1 VKGYNL
7 SDDFVDADLE
17 RATLA
22 AVAQAPALYWE
33 LLDTLPAGAFVAEPE
48 TWSSVAKAI
57 EAEERASVPGDW
69 KPASDPQASAQLLAD
84 LFQRRLLA
92 EAQER
97 LALALHD
104 RNVPASELATMLEAE
119 AASVQAAI
127 RETASGRLTWAS
139 DLLDDVLRAAEER
152 ARQLRETGNP
162 VPGLPTGIARLDA
175 RIGGLQEGLTLLAGA
190 PGVGKT
196 TLALQTA
203 GHVSRFAP
211 VVYVTFENSPMNLA
225 TKAICALGGVNP
237 IDVARGTADLQ
248 KLHAGA
254 ASWRETAGRIALIE
268 GTAALTVAQIRATAL
283 RAMNRHRSDRCLVVV
298 DYLQLMAKAS
308 AELRGMATVRE
319 RVETLGAMLRELST
333 RLRSPV
339 LSLASQNRAEGR
351 YGDNKGSA
359 ELGSLKES
367 GDLEY
372 GADLVLFLTPA
383 NGRQSVAPARAVDV
397 TIAKN
402 RNGDTGRV
410 ELIFR
415 PDVGTLREVAN
426 A

>member
-1 VKGYNL
+1 MKGYNL
-7 SDDFVDADLE
+7 SDEFVDLDLE
-17 RATLA
+17 RAILA
-22 AVAQAPALYWE
+22 AIVRAPALYWE
-33 LLDTLPAGAFVAEPE
+33 LLDTLPAGAFVAEPD
-48 TWSSVAKAI
+48 TWEAVARAI
-57 EAEERASVPGDW
+57 EAEARASVPDDW
-69 KPASDPQASAQLLAD
+69 APASDPQAGAQTLAD

-92 EAQER
+92 AAQER

-104 RNVPASELATMLEAE
+104 RGVPASELATLLETE
-119 AASVQAAI
+119 AANVHAAI
-127 RETASGRLTWAS
+127 RATASGRLTWAS

-162 VPGLPTGIARLDA
+162 VPGLPTGIVRLDT

-211 VVYVTFENSPMNLA
+211 VVYVTFENSPLNLA
-225 TKAICALGGVNP
+225 TKAICAHGGVNP
-237 IDVARGTADLQ
+237 LDVARGTADLQ

-254 ASWRETAGRIALIE
+254 AGWRETAEHIALIE
-268 GTAALTVAQIRATAL
+268 GGAALTVAQIRATAL
-283 RAMNRHRSDRCLVVV
+283 RAMNRHKADRCLIIV

-339 LSLASQNRAEGR
+339 LALASQNRAEGK
-351 YGDNKGSA
+351 YSENKGSA

-383 NGRQSVAPARAVDV
+383 QGRPAVAPARAVDV

-415 PDVGTLREVAN
+415 PDVGTLREVIN

>member
-1 VKGYNL
+1 MKGYNL
-7 SDDFVDADLE
+7 SDEFVDADAE

-22 AVAQAPALYWE
+22 AIAAEPALYWE
-33 LLDTLPAGAFVAEPE
+33 LLDTLPAGAFVAESE
-48 TWSSVAKAI
+48 TWDAVATAV
-57 EAEERASVPGDW
+57 EAEARANVPNDW
-69 KPASDPQASAQLLAD
+69 KSANDPQASAHLLAD

-92 EAQER
+92 GAQER

-104 RNVPASELATMLEAE
+104 RDIPASELATLLETE
-119 AASVQAAI
+119 AAGVHAAI

-152 ARQLRETGNP
+152 ARQLRETGNS
-162 VPGLPTGIARLDA
+162 VPGLPTGIPHLDT

-203 GHVSRFAP
+203 GNVSRFAP
-211 VVYVTFENSPMNLA
+211 VVYVTFENSPFNLA
-225 TKAICALGGVNP
+225 TKAICAHGGVNP

-248 KLHAGA
+248 KLCAGA
-254 ASWRETAGRIALIE
+254 AGWRETAEHIALIE

-283 RAMNRHRSDRCLVVV
+283 RAMNRHTSDRCLIIV

-339 LSLASQNRAEGR
+339 LALASQNRAEGR
-351 YGDNKGSA
+351 YSENKGSA

-383 NGRQSVAPARAVDV
+383 QGRQAVAPARAVDV

-415 PDVGTLREVAN
+415 PDIGTLRELAT

>member
-1 VKGYNL
+1 MKTYHL
-7 SDDFVDADLE
+7 ADDFVDVEAE
-17 RATLA
+17 RGTLA
-22 AVAQAPALYWE
+22 AIATTPALYWE
-33 LLDTLPAGAFVAEPE
+33 LLDTLPAGAFTVEAE
-48 TWSSVAKAI
+48 TWGAVAQAI
-57 EAEERASVPGDW
+57 EAEMPAPVPADW
-69 KPASDPQASAQLLAD
+69 APAGNPQASARRLAD

-92 EAQER
+92 GAQER

-104 RNVPASELATMLEAE
+104 FETPASELATLLETE
-119 AASVQAAI
+119 AASVQAAL
-127 RETASGRLTWAS
+127 RETASGRLVWAS
-139 DLLDDVLRAAEER
+139 ELLDDVLRAAEER

-162 VPGLPTGIARLDA
+162 IPGLPTGIPRLDH
-175 RIGGLQEGLTLLAGA
+175 RIGGLQEGLTLLAGS

-203 GHVSRFAP
+203 GNVSSLAP

-225 TKAICALGGVNP
+225 LKAICAYGKVNP
-237 IDVARGTADLQ
+237 LDVSRGNADLQ

-254 ASWRETAGRIALIE
+254 VSWREIASRIAIIE
-268 GTAALTVAQIRATAL
+268 GTGALTVAQIRATAL
-283 RAMNRHRSDRCLVVV
+283 RAMNRHGSDRCLVIV

-308 AELRGMATVRE
+308 GELRGMATVRE

-339 LSLASQNRAEGR
+339 LALASQNRAEGR
-351 YGDNKGSA
+351 YGETKGSA
-359 ELGSLKES
+359 ELASLKES

-383 NGRQSVAPARAVDV
+383 DRQAIAPARAVDV

-402 RNGDTGRV
+402 RNGSTGRV

-415 PDVGTLREVAN
+415 PDIGTLLEVSGA
-426 A
+426 